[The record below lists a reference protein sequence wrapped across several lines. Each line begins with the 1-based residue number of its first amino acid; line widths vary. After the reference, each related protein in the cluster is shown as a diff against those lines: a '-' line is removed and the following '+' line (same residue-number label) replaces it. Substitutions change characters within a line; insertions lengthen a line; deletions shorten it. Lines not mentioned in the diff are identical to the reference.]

1 MKSAL
6 RKLARSF
13 LYTQNTVRYRV
24 EFARLAEAF
33 RLIGRQGSVLDGGAG
48 SGEMLRKAHAAGFC
62 LEGHA
67 LEPEHFAILQQNY
80 RNISGLRCTQGGL
93 LGIPF
98 AAESFD
104 CAMSTQVLEHIED
117 HEKAAAELARVVKP
131 GGYLIISVPHP
142 PEPFPNP
149 DHVREGYLEKDLKT
163 LFPAPAFEHLHTS
176 YFLTRPTLERIM
188 AFDRLPFRGV
198 FMPAVLAD
206 CESTRT
212 AAERQAEQPYGIM
225 TVFRKAA

>member
-93 LGIPF
+93 LAIPF

-117 HEKAAAELARVVKP
+117 HEKAASELARVVKP
-131 GGYLIISVPHP
+131 GDHLTLGTFTVDVRSSRHTDIAGISQPMSGVIP
-142 PEPFPNP
+142 PDAGSLWFW
-149 DHVREGYLEKDLKT
+149 
-163 LFPAPAFEHLHTS
+163 
-176 YFLTRPTLERIM
+176 
-188 AFDRLPFRGV
+188 
-198 FMPAVLAD
+198 
-206 CESTRT
+206 
-212 AAERQAEQPYGIM
+212 Q
-225 TVFRKAA
+225 